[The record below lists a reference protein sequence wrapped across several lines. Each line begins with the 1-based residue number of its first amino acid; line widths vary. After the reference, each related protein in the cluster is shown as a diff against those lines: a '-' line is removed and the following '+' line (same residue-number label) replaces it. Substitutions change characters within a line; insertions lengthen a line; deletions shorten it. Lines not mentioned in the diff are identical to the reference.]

1 NQIFQVATT
10 GRIYIYI
17 ISPQVKFPFPQR
29 NSEAPRGGR
38 LPPPPPLS
46 GPNGRRCPSGS
57 PGGCRPA
64 VPTPRRQRGR
74 PAAGVPGL
82 SAEGE
87 APGPVRARNHGA
99 ERGEPPPAHTLTQRG
114 IRHSPSG
121 GAGADRHGAARA
133 LLGGGGQGD
142 GGRLPGTGAVPA
154 VSGDTGGT
162 AWVWGGTKGGGQRE
176 GGRNGAGGSAR
187 GDLVPLC
194 FLSPCRWT
202 LARRRDDEF
211 GKERICPHC
220 FQFLLPVSRRVRLK
234 PKMKVTPQIE
244 KILKREAKSY
254 KLNMRQTKLLKKYRD
269 SKSVLLITCTSCNKT
284 TRRYGK
290 SRDFLATKAQNSGT
304 PTIKSSLRT
313 PDVKTQSA
321 KKMTPVS
328 CSRLG
333 SKGNTPS
340 SLPRTQASRQVTT
353 SSGSKTPRNSK
364 FHFSKLKRML
374 NLEEKEKSQKA
385 DLKTFLTLL

>member
-1 NQIFQVATT
+1 MGVH
-10 GRIYIYI
+10 GR
-17 ISPQVKFPFPQR
+17 FL
-29 NSEAPRGGR
+29 EA
-38 LPPPPPLS
+38 
-46 GPNGRRCPSGS
+46 
-57 PGGCRPA
+57 
-64 VPTPRRQRGR
+64 
-74 PAAGVPGL
+74 
-82 SAEGE
+82 
-87 APGPVRARNHGA
+87 
-99 ERGEPPPAHTLTQRG
+99 
-114 IRHSPSG
+114 
-121 GAGADRHGAARA
+121 AAREMA
-133 LLGGGGQGD
+133 AACPGQARFLL
-142 GGRLPGTGAVPA
+142 
-154 VSGDTGGT
+154 
-162 AWVWGGTKGGGQRE
+162 
-176 GGRNGAGGSAR
+176 
-187 GDLVPLC
+187 
-194 FLSPCRWT
+194 WT
-202 LARRRDDEF
+202 LGRRRDDEF

-220 FQFLLPVSRRVRLK
+220 FQFLLPDSRRVRLR

-284 TRRYGK
+284 TRHFGK
-290 SRDFLATKAQNSGT
+290 SRYFLATKTQNSGT
-304 PTIKSSLRT
+304 PTVKSSLRT

-328 CSRLG
+328 CSGLG

-340 SLPRTQASRQVTT
+340 SLPRTHASGQVT